1 MQEFLL
7 EAEYKFSR
15 FKMSPKN
22 YLTRTWRYTTNTSD
36 SFNVNYYDNGEQLAQ
51 AMLMLYTLFSC
62 VSNSM
67 NWKSTDSLT
76 YGHIANLRTC
86 MVPYDPV
93 WSCMVPYGPIWSRMV
108 PYGPTWSR
116 EVLYGHIR
124 SLIVLH
130 GPIWSGIVPYGPVWS
145 SMFLFDPYGPLWP
158 PMVS

>member
-93 WSCMVPYGPIWSRMV
+93 WSCMVPYGPVWSHMV
-108 PYGPTWSR
+108 PW
-116 EVLYGHIR
+116 
-124 SLIVLH
+124 
-130 GPIWSGIVPYGPVWS
+130 GPVWS
-145 SMFLFDPYGPLWP
+145 HTVTYSPAGTHMVRYCPIWSCMVLHVPVWYCIVMYGPSWSL
-158 PMVS
+158 MAR

>member
-51 AMLMLYTLFSC
+51 AMLMLYTLFSW

-67 NWKSTDSLT
+67 NWKFTDSLT

-93 WSCMVPYGPIWSRMV
+93 WSCMVPYGPIWSHMV
-108 PYGPTWSR
+108 PWGPVWSHTVTYSPAYTHMVRYCPIWSCMVLHVPVWYCIVMYGPTWSLMAR
-116 EVLYGHIR
+116 
-124 SLIVLH
+124 
-130 GPIWSGIVPYGPVWS
+130 
-145 SMFLFDPYGPLWP
+145 
-158 PMVS
+158 